1 MNGFMYHM
9 SDFIGTIVM
18 APKGGSGVNSETGSG
33 IADALRAFVGPIL
46 LIVIGIV
53 AVTFLFK
60 RQLTQF
66 FQFMALAI
74 LVALLFYT
82 PNVLPAIA
90 NWIASLFTAT
100 PGTDVTPP
108 T

>member
-1 MNGFMYHM
+1 M
-9 SDFIGTIVM
+9 GTILMHFTDLV
-18 APKGGSGVNSETGSG
+18 AAGGTGGSGIDSTTGEGLAS
-33 IADALRAFVGPIL
+33 ALRNFVGPIL
-46 LIVIGIV
+46 MIVIGIV
-53 AVTFLFK
+53 AITFLFK

-82 PNVLPAIA
+82 PGVLPAIA
-90 NWIASLFTAT
+90 GWVSNLFGVE
-100 PGTDVTPP
+100 PGTTSA

>member
-1 MNGFMYHM
+1 MNGILYHFT
-9 SDFIGTIVM
+9 DLIAVG
-18 APKGGSGVNSETGSG
+18 PGGGSGIDSATGAG
-33 IADALRAFVGPIL
+33 LANALRSFVGPIL
-46 LIVIGIV
+46 LIIIGIV

-82 PNVLPAIA
+82 PDVLPAIA
-90 NWIASLFTAT
+90 GWISRLFGVE
-100 PGTDVTPP
+100 PGQADG
-108 T
+108 

>member
-1 MNGFMYHM
+1 MNSILYYYPTILANSPGGGGIDQATGQNIADLLR
-9 SDFIGTIVM
+9 DFI
-18 APKGGSGVNSETGSG
+18 
-33 IADALRAFVGPIL
+33 GPIL

-82 PNVLPAIA
+82 PAVLPAIA
-90 NWIASLFTAT
+90 GWISQLFGVQG
-100 PGTDVTPP
+100 GTDTVQ
-108 T
+108 